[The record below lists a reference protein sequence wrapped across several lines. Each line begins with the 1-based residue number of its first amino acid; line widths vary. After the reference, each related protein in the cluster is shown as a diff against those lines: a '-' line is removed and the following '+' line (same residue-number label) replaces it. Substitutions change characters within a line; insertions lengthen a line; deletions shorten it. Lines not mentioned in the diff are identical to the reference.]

1 MSYETFTARNV
12 DDAKQQMWAALGR
25 NAVVLSTKR
34 LPSGQ
39 IELRAIQKGQPLFKG
54 EAPGYSAPQHQPP
67 RRGGLANLATRS
79 RGQSQ
84 PSKAQNYAREGA
96 GLHDRIERSS
106 SQSALSNLKGDFS
119 NKLSRGR
126 NGHID
131 DPMMDVIGR
140 HGLSQNMLAALRQ
153 EMRDPSRPD
162 DPEQLEF
169 ALSQLLSFS
178 PLMLSPDSPIMLC
191 GQTGAG
197 KTSSAAKLA
206 ALAAADGRR
215 VAFMSA
221 DVGRAGAMDQ
231 MRTYADA
238 LDTRFWPV
246 EDPEDV
252 RDIMRNE
259 RPRDIIVLDTPG
271 VSPFAPADM
280 AAMRSFRDSIG
291 AEPILVL
298 PASGDM
304 EEHKD
309 WALAFRE
316 IGARRCII
324 TKFDT
329 SRRVGAAVSAAY
341 EAGLALA
348 HFSEAPF
355 ISEGLIDA
363 NAEYLAHRLLIA
375 EPARIGG

>member
-1 MSYETFTARNV
+1 MSYETFTGRSV
-12 DDAKQQMWAALGR
+12 DEAKQQMRATLGS
-25 NAVVLSTKR
+25 NAVILSTKR
-34 LPSGQ
+34 LADGL

-54 EAPGYSAPQHQPP
+54 EAPGYSAPPQASNGRGGLSNLASRSKGGGQHQPTQQAP
-67 RRGGLANLATRS
+67 
-79 RGQSQ
+79 Q
-84 PSKAQNYAREGA
+84 GA
-96 GLHDRIERSS
+96 GLHNRVERSVS
-106 SQSALSNLKGDFS
+106 DGALSNLKGDIS
-119 NKLSRGR
+119 GKLAGGSGDVEELSRS
-126 NGHID
+126 
-131 DPMMDVIGR
+131 IGR
-140 HGLSQNMLAALRQ
+140 HGLSTKMLR
-153 EMRDPSRPD
+153 
-162 DPEQLEF
+162 
-169 ALSQLLSFS
+169 ALSSELRGNYHPGDPATLQYALDGILNFA
-178 PLMLSPDSPIMLC
+178 PLHMSPDAPIMLC

-206 ALAAADGRR
+206 ARAAASGQR
-215 VAFMSA
+215 VSFMSA

-246 EDPEDV
+246 EDPADV
-252 RDIMRNE
+252 RDIMRTE

-280 AAMRSFRDSIG
+280 AAMQSFRDSIG

-309 WALAFRE
+309 WAMAFRE
-316 IGARRCII
+316 IGTRRCII

-329 SRRVGAAVSAAY
+329 SRRIGAAVSAAF
-341 EAGLALA
+341 ESGLALA

-363 NAEYLAHRLLIA
+363 NAEYLAHRLLIS
-375 EPARIGG
+375 EPARLGG